1 MIATVNYRL
10 WIASIALL
18 GALLLSIDGN
28 THAQTPAAAP
38 VPVQPRAAQPTSF
51 DPGRA
56 FALVQQAK
64 QAIAERNLPVAASAF
79 REAAGM
85 LPMLPQLRPELD
97 ALYHQLQAMGVQAKD
112 LMATIPQ
119 QATGQPGLQL
129 QSPSQSLP
137 GGFSM
142 PPLAAGS
149 NLAAP
154 IDFGRLPATMGQPTN
169 NPSDQQNT
177 SITKQSPVEQRLVEA
192 GRLVAMGLA
201 AMDRGDFQTAQ
212 QYATQADGL
221 EVPDAAFRPGQTRPW
236 QLMLDA
242 DAMSRRQPQMAQG
255 SPVGGAPSS
264 GVVQAGAVMPAGT
277 MSGAGQV
284 QQSGYNPNA
293 DASRVMQVQANLPQV
308 PVPGDSSDPN
318 EIYRKGVEALSAG
331 NSDQA
336 RALFLEAWK
345 NEASLD
351 PAVRQ
356 QLKDKL
362 TLMRPTGQTLPSPE
376 SAGAFDAVTQEQTL
390 ARARLMR
397 EVTSEIANV
406 EQDKKDNPI
415 GALERLQRLRRTVE
429 SNTDADSASRQQM
442 LSMVDRQISTQQKYV
457 EQNRAQIDLDMT
469 NARIRAEIN
478 QDQFDLIELDE
489 KVSQLVEQFNDLM
502 DDQRYPEAEIIAK
515 QVNEL
520 KPDSPIATLL
530 WHNARMGIRLN
541 QAEEI
546 QGKKEIG
553 FIDTLQAVDESSI
566 PFDDRNPLK
575 FADAREWAPM
585 STTRLQR
592 ERAANRRMGPRE
604 QEIESRLTTPVE
616 VRFDNRPLGE
626 VIDTLSK
633 MTGVPMHID
642 DRALS
647 AFNMTRDQTVSI
659 DLSQPISLRS
669 ALQLILS
676 PLDLSYVIRNE
687 VLMVTSRE
695 MQRSD
700 VYPVTYRV
708 ASLVLP
714 IPNFTT
720 SYETGLAGAIQA
732 AHAMSNNRLNVNT
745 MPVSLTGLAANNTPM
760 SPTSMNPNILAQGGF
775 TAPGAFGFGGN
786 GGHQGQTTQPGSM
799 GGGAIADFDSL
810 MELIQTTVVPDT
822 WEALGGPSTMS
833 PYPANLSLVVS
844 TTSEVHDQITQLLE
858 SLRRLQ
864 NLQVTI
870 EVRFISLADNFF
882 ERIGLSFN
890 VEFDDNVSTL
900 PLDDRGPSVAIGLGD
915 AAGTP
920 TADFDIAF
928 NQGSFGASVPAF
940 GGFDAGSAASIGFA
954 ILSDIEAF
962 FFLEAAQGDSRTN
975 VLQAP
980 KVTLFDGQIASINDQ
995 SQRPFV
1001 ISVTPIVGDFA
1012 VAQQPIIVVLN
1023 EGTALNVQAVVSD
1036 DRRFVRLT
1044 LVPFFSQ
1051 IGEVDTFTFEGRS
1064 TTNNS
1069 TRRDTNGDGVIDEN
1083 DEDVSEE
1090 EVNEG
1095 TTVQLPT
1102 FAFTSV
1108 STTVSVPDGGTILLG
1123 GIKRLRETRSE
1134 QGVPILSKI
1143 PYINRLF
1150 KNVGTGRE
1158 TNSLMLMVTPRIII
1172 QEEEELAQTGFD
1184 PTR

>member
-10 WIASIALL
+10 WIASIALV
-18 GALLLSIDGN
+18 GAVLSSLDVN
-28 THAQTPAAAP
+28 THAQAPADAP

-51 DPGRA
+51 DPGKA

-64 QAIAERNLPVAASAF
+64 QAIAERNLPVAVSAF

-85 LPMLPQLRPELD
+85 LPMVPQLRPELD
-97 ALYHQLQAMGVQAKD
+97 GLYQQLQSMGVQAKD
-112 LMATIPQ
+112 LMAIVPSVSAD
-119 QATGQPGLQL
+119 QALKQA
-129 QSPSQSLP
+129 LP
-137 GGFSM
+137 GGFSL
-142 PPLAAGS
+142 PPMQLAGGANPS
-149 NLAAP
+149 AA
-154 IDFGRLPATMGQPTN
+154 IDMTRLPTADGSS
-169 NPSDQQNT
+169 NPEQQNPA
-177 SITKQSPVEQRLVEA
+177 ITKTSPVEQRLTEA
-192 GRLVAMGLA
+192 GRLVAMGQA
-201 AMDRGDFQTAQ
+201 AMNRGDFRTAQ
-212 QYATQADGL
+212 RLATQADSL

-242 DAMSRRQPQMAQG
+242 DSMSRRQPASSQQAQFNPAQLG
-255 SPVGGAPSS
+255 
-264 GVVQAGAVMPAGT
+264 GVVQAGATMPIGNTAGN
-277 MSGAGQV
+277 GQV
-284 QQSGYNPNA
+284 QQSGYNATNEG
-293 DASRVMQVQANLPQV
+293 SQVMQVQANLPQV
-308 PVPGDSSDPN
+308 PEPG
-318 EIYRKGVEALSAG
+318 EAAQIYRKGVEALSAG
-331 NSDQA
+331 NSEEA

-345 NEASLD
+345 SEATLD
-351 PAVRQ
+351 PATRQ

-362 TLMRPTGQTLPSPE
+362 TLMRPATLAPPMAE
-376 SAGAFDAVTQEQTL
+376 STAAFDAVTQEQTL

-397 EVTSEIANV
+397 EVTSELANV
-406 EQDKKDNPI
+406 EQAKKDNPI
-415 GALERLQRLRRTVE
+415 GALERLQRLRRSVE
-429 SNTDADSASRQQM
+429 GNTDADSASRQQM
-442 LSMVDRQISTQQKYV
+442 LAMVDRQISTQEKYV

-469 NARIRAEIN
+469 NARIREEIN
-478 QDQFDLIELDE
+478 QEQFDLIELDE
-489 KVSQLVEQFNDLM
+489 KISQLVEQFNELM

-530 WHNARMGIRLN
+530 WHNSRMGIRLN

-546 QGKKEIG
+546 KGKKEIG
-553 FIDTLQAVDESSI
+553 FVDTLQAVDESSI

-647 AFNMTRDQTVSI
+647 AFNMTRDQSVSI

-732 AHAMSNNRLNVNT
+732 AHAMANNRLNVNT
-745 MPVSLTGLAANNTPM
+745 VPVSLTGLAANNTPM

-858 SLRRLQ
+858 SLRKLQ

-890 VEFDDNVSTL
+890 AQFDDNVSEL
-900 PLDDRGPSVAIGLGD
+900 PLDDRGPSVAIGIGD

-920 TADFDIAF
+920 TADFDFVF
-928 NQGSFGASVPAF
+928 NQGSFGASAPAF
-940 GGFDAGSAASIGFA
+940 GGFNPGSAASIGFA

-1051 IGEVDTFTFEGRS
+1051 IGDVDTFTFEGRS
-1064 TTNNS
+1064 SSSNS
-1069 TRRDTNGDGVIDEN
+1069 SRRDTNNDGVIDEQ
-1083 DEDVSEE
+1083 DEEVSEE
-1090 EVNEG
+1090 ETNEG

-1143 PYINRLF
+1143 PYISRLF